1 MALKMDYC
9 MQCGT
14 KLRPL
19 YHETE
24 GCDIPY
30 CDTCGDYRFPVFNT
44 AVSMIVTNGDG
55 SKILLIRQ
63 YGRPTYIL
71 VAGYVTCGEDVEDTV
86 VREVKEEMG
95 LTVTSMHFN
104 HSHYFK
110 PSNTLML
117 NFTVRVRGETSPNWE
132 IDDWSWFT
140 EEEAREN
147 IRKGSL
153 AEAFLLGYLD
163 GEYHFPVY

>member
-1 MALKMDYC
+1 MALTMEYC

-14 KLRPL
+14 KLRPV

-24 GCDIPY
+24 ECDIPY
-30 CDTCGDYRFPVFNT
+30 CDTCKDYRFPVFNT
-44 AVSMIVTNGDG
+44 AVSMIVTNEDG
-55 SKILLIRQ
+55 SNILLIRQ

-95 LTVTSMHFN
+95 LTVTDMRFN

-117 NFTVRVRGETSPNWE
+117 NFTVRVKGETSPNWE

-140 EEEAREN
+140 VKEAREN